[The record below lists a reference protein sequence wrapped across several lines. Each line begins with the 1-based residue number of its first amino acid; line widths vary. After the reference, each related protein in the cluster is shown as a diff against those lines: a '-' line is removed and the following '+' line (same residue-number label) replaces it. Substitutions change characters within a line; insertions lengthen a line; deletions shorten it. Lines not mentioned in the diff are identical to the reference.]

1 MNKNIFKSDRYFTVF
16 DFTVS
21 HGQLLLRASKD
32 DRDNQNIDLI
42 FFGVRYMQLF
52 TSLFGLSVKL
62 VEKDQKPINYNSVN
76 SFVSADNNS
85 LFEIETGNEKFYIG
99 ASYFIVYENE
109 LEFDESS
116 LGLLD
121 VHKRGKELQRSN

>member
-1 MNKNIFKSDRYFTVF
+1 
-16 DFTVS
+16 
-21 HGQLLLRASKD
+21 
-32 DRDNQNIDLI
+32 
-42 FFGVRYMQLF
+42 MQLF

-62 VEKDQKPINYNSVN
+62 VENDQKPINYDSVN

-85 LFEIETGNEKFYIG
+85 LFEIETGDEKFYIG

-121 VHKRGKELQRSN
+121 VHRRGKELQRSN